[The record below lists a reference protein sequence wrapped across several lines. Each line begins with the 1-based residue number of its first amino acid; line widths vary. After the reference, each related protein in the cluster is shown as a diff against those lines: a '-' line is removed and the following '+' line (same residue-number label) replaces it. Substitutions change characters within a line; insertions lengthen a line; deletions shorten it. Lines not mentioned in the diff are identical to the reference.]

1 MAKHYENL
9 TKTVLSDYITPDKFR
24 TVMPPQWEFNAG
36 YSEIPVAIT
45 LKKET
50 ADKLSFNVPWDGMI
64 YGFIRG
70 KFQLQEKL
78 EMKNVP
84 TMVSISDWETKFVL
98 VFEEKDPKE
107 TKAFE
112 IESSEVI
119 YLLENC
125 TRVPEQKVRTD
136 KK

>member
-1 MAKHYENL
+1 MAKHYENI
-9 TKTVLSDYITPDKFR
+9 TKTALSDYITPDKFR
-24 TVMPPQWEFNAG
+24 TVMPPQWEINAG
-36 YSEIPVAIT
+36 YSELPVAIT

-50 ADKLSFNVPWDGMI
+50 AGKLSFDVPWDGMI
-64 YGFIRG
+64 YGFVRA

-78 EMKNVP
+78 GMKNVP
-84 TMVSISDWETKFVL
+84 ISAAINDWDTGFVL

-125 TRVPEQKVRTD
+125 TRVPEQKSRTNG
-136 KK
+136 K